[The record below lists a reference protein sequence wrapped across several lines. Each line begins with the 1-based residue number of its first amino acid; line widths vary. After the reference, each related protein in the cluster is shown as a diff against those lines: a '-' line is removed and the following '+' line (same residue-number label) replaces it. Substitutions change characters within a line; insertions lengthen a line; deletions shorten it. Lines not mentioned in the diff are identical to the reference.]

1 MLKHVIQKKKPVV
14 HLSDIRNLH
23 HRSTYPQY
31 PIATVPQHPSKT
43 FTQQELDDCVA
54 ALEFSAG
61 DYITYKAM
69 RTIND
74 LQSIY
79 YCKEIVTDLENI
91 PSWSPSKFPEIC
103 LVIPAHNGYN
113 NIPRRW
119 THISGWGMVK
129 LDTNQFTKLIDDQV
143 LNRIKADIAARDQ
156 PPADEHVT
164 C

>member
-14 HLSDIRNLH
+14 NVHDIRRWSPPTRH
-23 HRSTYPQY
+23 YPL
-31 PIATVPQHPSKT
+31 ATVNDNSIKA

-54 ALEFSAG
+54 ALEFTAG

-74 LQSIY
+74 LQSVY
-79 YCKEIVTDLENI
+79 YCKEIITDLEKI

-103 LVIPAHNGYN
+103 LVIPAHGGYF

-119 THISGWGMVK
+119 SHISGWGMVK
-129 LDTNQFTKLIDDQV
+129 LENHQFTKLIDDQV
-143 LNRIKADIAARDQ
+143 LHRIQADIAARDT
-156 PPADEHVT
+156 PPADELVT